1 MTDLDQIHLYNNAAL
16 IQACKVGDFKEVQR
30 LLPLSDPQA
39 HNSAAIRWAAEYGC
53 LEIVQLL
60 APLSNLHSQ
69 GCFAVQAAAVHGRVE
84 ILKCLL
90 EYDIPPAKLRSALEL
105 AAPMYNPEIF
115 KLLIPGSNYQQVL
128 HNIQQANAAR
138 VSYGQI
144 DTTVLEQCIEEYENE
159 RQRQR
164 LEQAIAPPTTSSVRK
179 I

>member
-1 MTDLDQIHLYNNAAL
+1 MPSTPHIDNDSAL
-16 IQACKVGDFKEVQR
+16 IQACKKGNLKEVKR
-30 LLPLSDPQA
+30 LLPLSNPQT
-39 HNSAAIRWAAEYGC
+39 HNSVAIRWAAEYGC

-90 EYDIPPAKLRSALEL
+90 EYDIPPATQRSALEL

-159 RQRQR
+159 QQR
-164 LEQAIAPPTTSSVRK
+164 LRLETAVGSLKPSHARK